1 VGEPSLVVPFFV
13 PLADEGREGALLD
26 LGESRRWRSSM
37 FFWSPPGGVLSF
49 SKAKKK
55 EPKKNALGG
64 YLRPQFGR

>member
-1 VGEPSLVVPFFV
+1 
-13 PLADEGREGALLD
+13 
-26 LGESRRWRSSM
+26 M

-64 YLRPQFGR
+64 HPRPKFHRQESDPLGAASHSGPSAHFSRGNLILT

>member
-1 VGEPSLVVPFFV
+1 
-13 PLADEGREGALLD
+13 
-26 LGESRRWRSSM
+26 M

-64 YLRPQFGR
+64 ASPPEFGR